1 MRQVIHKIFKCTLF
15 GFRFWYLALDS
26 GWDGRVNRHWMWF
39 QGCGGCRAVVEM
51 VPGGV
56 PFHLGNCWCCSGDFD
71 CSFSPGLV
79 SLSPEHPGPWSPGST
94 PLGRSSSGSGI
105 LLLLLSSPS
114 VARTRFHLP
123 PCSSPH
129 PHHGQSS
136 EVPVPTSPGLPFVSA
151 LSALF
156 RLCWHHGGHRSGL
169 VGPAGLSLC
178 PADRPVALQVG
189 LPWSVTSYRLM

>member
-1 MRQVIHKIFKCTLF
+1 MRRVIHKNFKCTLF

-26 GWDGRVNRHWMWF
+26 GWDGRVSRHWMWF

-105 LLLLLSSPS
+105 LLLLLSTKLD
-114 VARTRFHLP
+114 ANGL
-123 PCSSPH
+123 SS
-129 PHHGQSS
+129 S
-136 EVPVPTSPGLPFVSA
+136 LPFSLSCLA
-151 LSALF
+151 L
-156 RLCWHHGGHRSGL
+156 RSC
-169 VGPAGLSLC
+169 LSFFFFHYTYMSQSLLYIC
-178 PADRPVALQVG
+178 
-189 LPWSVTSYRLM
+189 